1 AIELETTTR
10 IAALSRE
17 YGKPIVIHSLYSTLH
32 ADLRPLPLTRLRQ
45 AGIPVHESLEQA
57 VRCLQALA
65 SFSEVGGQNQALP
78 APQSGETEMCADL
91 IKICRREQRTLVLE
105 HEARQLLKR
114 AGVTMPPAQLV
125 VDADTANDAF
135 AALGRVPVAMK
146 IVSRDIIHKS
156 DSGGVRLNIDT
167 AAAAKRAFNDIMANA
182 RCAVADVDISGVL

>member
-1 AIELETTTR
+1 
-10 IAALSRE
+10 
-17 YGKPIVIHSLYSTLH
+17 
-32 ADLRPLPLTRLRQ
+32 
-45 AGIPVHESLEQA
+45 
-57 VRCLQALA
+57 
-65 SFSEVGGQNQALP
+65 
-78 APQSGETEMCADL
+78 PQSGQTETCVDDL

-105 HEARQLLKR
+105 HEARQLLNR

-182 RCAVADVDISGVL
+182 RCAVA